1 MLVFWEGSCWND
13 SQEYMF
19 YWRFTSRG
27 QGGVGVKSS
36 GLHFGVL
43 CCSLKLVSVMSWGV
57 STSHFILPGVGS
69 LYQLL
74 FTKPSQN
81 SNPHLVSP
89 KSVRSLPSPCLCLS
103 CLPVRRHSTA
113 VSHIRHLA
121 GFQNSKFY
129 EPIHHEL
136 ARLLWRR
143 IPLCF
148 CDLLVHPAKV
158 LAQLHN
164 GSKFMVI
171 LSKNTEPS
179 LLSSASVPVPILMNK
194 ATH

>member
-1 MLVFWEGSCWND
+1 MLTEVGQCDELGGSQPPTLFSLEWVVCTNY
-13 SQEYMF
+13 SLL
-19 YWRFTSRG
+19 
-27 QGGVGVKSS
+27 SS
-36 GLHFGVL
+36 HRIVIP
-43 CCSLKLVSVMSWGV
+43 SLL
-57 STSHFILPGVGS
+57 
-69 LYQLL
+69 
-74 FTKPSQN
+74 
-81 SNPHLVSP
+81 SP

-113 VSHIRHLA
+113 VSHIRHMA

-136 ARLLWRR
+136 ALLLWRR
-143 IPLCF
+143 ISLCF
-148 CDLLVHPAKV
+148 CDLLVRPTKV